1 MLVKYIQF
9 SSRCGV
15 HKYIFFYLSL
25 SVGWLHCQ
33 LGGSTL
39 LLLMF
44 CWVVGVVAALLLPP
58 AWLTCT
64 SLVFSVSATVVPLDR
79 LVLLVL
85 AAGYNSA
92 AIFCFFLLVRDRVR
106 IS

>member
-1 MLVKYIQF
+1 MPPPLP
-9 SSRCGV
+9 
-15 HKYIFFYLSL
+15 LPP
-25 SVGWLHCQ
+25 
-33 LGGSTL
+33 
-39 LLLMF
+39 
-44 CWVVGVVAALLLPP
+44 PP

-64 SLVFSVSATVVPLDR
+64 SLVFSVSATVVPVDR

-92 AIFCFFLLVRDRVR
+92 AIFSFCCCCFFFTDRVR